1 MAGMKRRQE
10 EDRGM
15 RVNPEMFDVEDADDF
30 TQVRRQYLTS
40 REPRRGSLPG
50 AWAHIEKSRKFTEQ
64 ERSKSKPGRGFVR
77 GFVAQGKT
85 EALRSERL
93 LEVGFSHSSE
103 EAVKAKGRAVGAKGR
118 TGQGTCWRER

>member
-15 RVNPEMFDVEDADDF
+15 RVNPEMFDIEDADDF
-30 TQVRRQYLTS
+30 TQVRRQYPAS

-77 GFVAQGKT
+77 GFGAQGKT
-85 EALRSERL
+85 EALRSEWH

-103 EAVKAKGRAVGAKGR
+103 EEAKTIRRAVGAKGR
-118 TGQGTCWRER
+118 TEQGTCWRER